1 MDRRLVALKRL
12 LDVMDELRVKC
23 PWDRKQTFES
33 LRMNTIEET
42 YELADAILDHDLDNV
57 KRSWAICCCM
67 SSSIPKWAP
76 SSRLST

>member
-33 LRMNTIEET
+33 VPAAARRHAARNAWYVRRPGGAL
-42 YELADAILDHDLDNV
+42 
-57 KRSWAICCCM
+57 
-67 SSSIPKWAP
+67 
-76 SSRLST
+76 